1 MKVALY
7 SKDGKK
13 KKDIELNSELFESRV
28 NQRLLELVANAYAA
42 NLRRG
47 TACTK
52 TRKDNR
58 GGGKKPWK
66 QKGTGRARASSTRSP
81 LWRGGG
87 TVFGPKPRS
96 YFVALPSTMRR
107 SAMIS
112 ALSKKAQDENLVVLE
127 NAKLDSAKTKEFY
140 GVVKN
145 LPLAAKRALCVVA
158 DLDDNLK
165 RASRNVSYIVDVV
178 KASDVNAY
186 HILQREKLVLE
197 EGALEILEKRLLVNK
212 EKAAK

>member
-1 MKVALY
+1 MKLALY

-28 NQRLLELVANAYAA
+28 NKRLLELVSNAYAA

-47 TACTK
+47 TASTK
-52 TRKDNR
+52 TRKENR

-112 ALSKKAQDENLVVLE
+112 VLSKKAQEENLVLLE
-127 NAKLDSAKTKEFY
+127 SAKLESAKTKEFF
-140 GVVKN
+140 GVVKS

-165 RASRNVSYIVDVV
+165 RASRNVNYIVDVV
-178 KASDVNAY
+178 KAADVNAY
-186 HILQREKLVLE
+186 HILQREKLVIE
-197 EGALEILEKRLLVNK
+197 EGALEILEKRLLLNK
-212 EKAAK
+212 EKVAK

>member
-112 ALSKKAQDENLVVLE
+112 ALSKKAKDENLVVLE